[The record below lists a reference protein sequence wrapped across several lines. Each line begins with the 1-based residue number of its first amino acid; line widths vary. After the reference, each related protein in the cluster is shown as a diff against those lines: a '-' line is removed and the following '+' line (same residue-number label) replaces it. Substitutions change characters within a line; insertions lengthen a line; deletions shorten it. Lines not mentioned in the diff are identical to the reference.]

1 MTAPCV
7 PRATTAFELMYD
19 LASRAR
25 AASVPCVPCH
35 AWRVGA
41 TVKSVFFENTPSPKI
56 GTCKNFRK
64 IHFDN
69 DPDMVERGP
78 FRRTQ
83 SGYLAR
89 SARGAGDEARA
100 EATGGWPRARED
112 PLRAR
117 SDVRGVFER
126 TVRAVSRVAR
136 RNSAA
141 NSPSPVVRGDDR
153 ARRAVS
159 RAPAVVQG
167 HG

>member
-1 MTAPCV
+1 MVERGPFRRTQPGSAAPTVAAWRRRAGGPCV
-7 PRATTAFELMYD
+7 PKR
-19 LASRAR
+19 
-25 AASVPCVPCH
+25 

-41 TVKSVFFENTPSPKI
+41 TVRSVFFENTPSPKI

-117 SDVRGVFER
+117 SDVRGVC
-126 TVRAVSRVAR
+126 
-136 RNSAA
+136 
-141 NSPSPVVRGDDR
+141 
-153 ARRAVS
+153 
-159 RAPAVVQG
+159 
-167 HG
+167 